1 MFRLHISDTI
11 ALKRMLRLPLRRGSI
26 YKVESCRICTYVNSC
41 NSSNEQCNCVSMHF
55 QITHSS
61 DQPTTCNIN
70 TVSSYSLSQLQNKT
84 CLHTAHSI
92 QHYIDL
98 WCYLICFYCIFS
110 SGRGNTLKQLQC
122 FCLCQ
127 VIQSAR
133 MGFYIHRDLENSI
146 CACLIQSCYRHQNTN
161 GQRTT
166 SSKYVYK
173 GNIVLFESSFPQEH
187 FYKVLL
193 LYRSTLLLA
202 CASNNVL
209 ESCEGLLSTFFR
221 SIILTMVDYRLWASR
236 ETWVNL
242 NISSKVLNQSY

>member
-1 MFRLHISDTI
+1 M
-11 ALKRMLRLPLRRGSI
+11 
-26 YKVESCRICTYVNSC
+26 
-41 NSSNEQCNCVSMHF
+41 
-55 QITHSS
+55 
-61 DQPTTCNIN
+61 
-70 TVSSYSLSQLQNKT
+70 
-84 CLHTAHSI
+84 
-92 QHYIDL
+92 
-98 WCYLICFYCIFS
+98 
-110 SGRGNTLKQLQC
+110 KQLQC

-127 VIQSAR
+127 VIQSDR
-133 MGFYIHRDLENSI
+133 LGFYIQRSGEQDTY
-146 CACLIQSCYRHQNTN
+146 CMCLFDNILLQTSKHSN

-166 SSKYVYK
+166 SRKYVYK

>member
-1 MFRLHISDTI
+1 MFIWPPFKGTPYLAYLLICRYTYPFYTVFNIILTSGQRKWFYWVQHSNVLIS
-11 ALKRMLRLPLRRGSI
+11 G
-26 YKVESCRICTYVNSC
+26 
-41 NSSNEQCNCVSMHF
+41 
-55 QITHSS
+55 
-61 DQPTTCNIN
+61 
-70 TVSSYSLSQLQNKT
+70 
-84 CLHTAHSI
+84 
-92 QHYIDL
+92 
-98 WCYLICFYCIFS
+98 WCYLICFYCICRS
-110 SGRGNTLKQLQC
+110 GNTLKQLQC

-127 VIQSAR
+127 VIQSDR
-133 MGFYIHRDLENSI
+133 LGFYIQRSGEQDTY
-146 CACLIQSCYRHQNTN
+146 CMCLFDNILLQTSKHSN

-166 SSKYVYK
+166 SRKYVYK